1 MTDCWCTESR
11 YDTVVHA
18 HTRAVK
24 WLADTFEHYGQEQ
37 DQDGGGGGGDDAD
50 DDDEVRMGME
60 GASGPVEPPQEAMDE
75 LESNLQNVAT
85 SSDAAPLASEEN
97 MEAPHVQLTSGEGG
111 TDAPSAHLKSGG
123 GETAAPHVQLT
134 NGEGETDVPNV
145 HLTSGEGETDAP
157 HVQLTNGDEGHVS
170 TTVEEIVDKTST
182 ESPLA
187 TGDATTGATHDK
199 TVESMVVDMQEE
211 TTTDKQEETTIDVQK
226 ETITTLETSV
236 ATPRLSGQAHDDSV
250 AQAPVVTSDSPARV
264 AVSSMIDQPTLP
276 SMAAPSTTMD
286 SLRTDPVVAADDSTI
301 ATAIAPVVVADAM
314 TEADTGDDM
323 VVD

>member
-1 MTDCWCTESR
+1 MTDCWYTESR

-37 DQDGGGGGGDDAD
+37 DQDGGGGDDDAD

-75 LESNLQNVAT
+75 LESNLQSVAT
-85 SSDAAPLASEEN
+85 SGDAAPLASEEN
-97 MEAPHVQLTSGEGG
+97 MEAP
-111 TDAPSAHLKSGG
+111 SAHLKSGE
-123 GETAAPHVQLT
+123 GETDAQHVQLT
-134 NGEGETDVPNV
+134 GGEGVTDVPNV

-170 TTVEEIVDKTST
+170 TTVEEVVDKTST

-187 TGDATTGATHDK
+187 TGDATTESTHEK
-199 TVESMVVDMQEE
+199 PVESMVE
-211 TTTDKQEETTIDVQK
+211 DKQKETTIDVQK
-226 ETITTLETSV
+226 ETITTLETSA
-236 ATPRLSGQAHDDSV
+236 ATPCLSAGQAHDDSV

-286 SLRTDPVVAADDSTI
+286 SLRTDPVVAADDSTT

-314 TEADTGDDM
+314 TEADTGEDM